1 MVRAATRY
9 RAFISYS
16 SADRAV
22 AERLQ
27 RALERFKIPAPLRGR
42 DTPYGPLPKRLTP
55 IFRDRSDARA
65 APDLG
70 AGLSEALAASDA
82 LVVLCSPAAARSE
95 WVEREI
101 LEFKRLGRASRIAT
115 VIADGEPRAF
125 DAVTAPD
132 GAFPRALFASVDPQA
147 RVSWGVL
154 PEPLAA
160 DVRERGDGLEGAALK
175 VVAALAG
182 LSVTE
187 LAQRQAEAERRERR
201 RARQIAA
208 GMAGLAIAAA
218 VGGWLAWRNMLEA
231 RARLEDAVAVA
242 ARQADAAARFRDAYG
257 VPGAVLAQMLAGA
270 DGDFDELLRRAHDT
284 PSFRLERARL
294 QTRLGGIAGV
304 IGDAGAQE
312 ARARR
317 ALADLDRLSVA
328 TLLERVAGAFSRPVD
343 PDDVTAQRV
352 EALEVLAR
360 SLAAQERRAEANAA
374 LTTAAAEAERAQ
386 GRARDPGS
394 WAPLRAEALSQLG
407 DVAYWAGDVAP
418 ALEWYEAAR
427 AVLEAAPATSA
438 TPDDRRDAAY
448 QRAQLLTARA
458 EMLLELEDVD
468 AAVAA
473 QREATIAFT
482 GLAREAGAGG
492 RPDDAAGRLEDAHAN
507 AVGRLGD
514 MVLAESGR
522 ADEARRHYDDAL
534 AIHERLHARDPAR
547 ADWAANLTATL
558 ERVVDALLATAEG
571 APPPE
576 RARLVAEATARQEQV
591 LTLRRTLSE
600 RDPSNLGWRR
610 DLAVALERR
619 GDVESAA
626 RGPCAATGLY
636 RQALAIREELTTRGG
651 AAAERRVALRDRAVS
666 HWTLARNAVARGA
679 APSEW
684 QPAFRAAI
692 DAIEPRLEDPLTP
705 PFWARDLAIF
715 HADLGEAL
723 LEAGHA
729 GEGRAALARALA
741 LTRRLRERYPDRELL
756 RLDERQLEERLEEG
770 PERRSARHASALR
783 VAGRECP

>member
-1 MVRAATRY
+1 MERAAARY

-16 SADRAV
+16 SVDRAV

-42 DTPYGPLPKRLTP
+42 DSAYGPLPTRLAP

-70 AGLSEALAASDA
+70 AGLSEALADSEA
-82 LVVLCSPAAARSE
+82 LVVLCSPAAARSV

-101 LEFKRLGRASRIAT
+101 LEFKRLGRAARIAT

-125 DAVTAPD
+125 DAATAPD
-132 GAFPRALFASVDPQA
+132 GAFPRALFASVDA
-147 RVSWGVL
+147 EERVSWGVL

-160 DVRERGDGLEGAALK
+160 DVRERGDGLDGAVLK

-201 RARQIAA
+201 RAHRIAA
-208 GMAGLAIAAA
+208 GMAALAVAAA
-218 VGGWLAWRNMLEA
+218 IGGWLAWRNMLAA

-270 DGDFDELLRRAHDT
+270 DVDFDELLRRAHDT

-304 IGDAGAQE
+304 VGDAGAQE

-317 ALADLDRLSVA
+317 ALSDLDRLSAA
-328 TLLERVAGAFSRPVD
+328 TLAERAAGAFARGVD
-343 PDDVTAQRV
+343 PDDVAAQRV

-360 SLAAQERRAEANAA
+360 SLAAQERRAEATSA
-374 LTTAAAEAERAQ
+374 LETAAAEAERAQ

-418 ALEWYEAAR
+418 ALARYEAAS
-427 AVLEAAPATSA
+427 AVLDAAPATSA
-438 TPDDRRDAAY
+438 AAADRRDAAY

-473 QREATIAFT
+473 QQNAVEAFT
-482 GLAREAGAGG
+482 ALARDAGTGG
-492 RPDDAAGRLEDAHAN
+492 RPDEAAGRLEDAHAN
-507 AVGRLGD
+507 ALGRLGD
-514 MVLAESGR
+514 MVLARSGR
-522 ADEARRHYDDAL
+522 ADEARRHYDEAL

-547 ADWAANLTATL
+547 ADWAANLAATL
-558 ERVVDALLATAEG
+558 ERVVDALLATAEEL
-571 APPPE
+571 PPPE
-576 RARLVAEATARQEQV
+576 RVRLVTEATARQEQV
-591 LTLRRTLSE
+591 LTLRRTLTE

-626 RGPCAATGLY
+626 RGPCAATDLY
-636 RQALAIREELTTRGG
+636 QRALAIREELAARGP
-651 AAAERRVALRDRAVS
+651 AAERRVAIRDRAVS
-666 HWTLARNAVARGA
+666 HWTVARNAVARGDAPA
-679 APSEW
+679 AW
-684 QPAFRAAI
+684 RADFRAAI

-715 HADLGEAL
+715 YADLGEAL
-723 LEAGHA
+723 LGAEQT

-741 LTRRLRERYPDRELL
+741 LTRRLRERFPERELL
-756 RLDERQLEERLEEG
+756 RRDERRLEERLE
-770 PERRSARHASALR
+770 RRSARTPFAPGRRSAR
-783 VAGRECP
+783 RGCP